1 MWSMVNRGG
10 APQTG
15 QSGLI
20 GDQVLASIETACCKS
35 NIIYYTLSGYI
46 IEEPKMIK
54 TCKELVFSNNDKN
67 DRFDPAIVELC
78 KSVNE
83 FEGIRTTESCQ
94 GYIDGHRLNKPWM
107 VLFEPDGLI
116 SHEAYCAIEFL
127 AWILGRREA
136 GAAGFEVSLKLN
148 SAAPY
153 LNGPGRT
160 MYFTIEGWN
169 RHPDELA
176 ALIRDLR
183 ERCFVTC
190 DEGEPSE
197 NER

>member
-1 MWSMVNRGG
+1 MIDTFKEFCPNNN
-10 APQTG
+10 
-15 QSGLI
+15 
-20 GDQVLASIETACCKS
+20 E
-35 NIIYYTLSGYI
+35 NYYHIDS
-46 IEEPKMIK
+46 
-54 TCKELVFSNNDKN
+54 
-67 DRFDPAIVELC
+67 AIVELC
-78 KSVNE
+78 KTVNE
-83 FEGIRTTESCQ
+83 FEGIRTIESCQ
-94 GYIDGHRLNKPWM
+94 GYIDGHRPNKPWM

-136 GAAGFEVSLKLN
+136 GAAGFEVSLKIN

-160 MYFTIEGWN
+160 MYFTIEGRN

-190 DEGEPSE
+190 DEREPSE
-197 NER
+197 NEQ